1 MDEPVGQFF
10 ASLMRSRAAKRND
23 VPPSAARS
31 EIPAPVQAAP
41 PMPEPPIDVRRTAI
55 PKRPTSDSH
64 QPGEAAPPIAPWAQ
78 QFRSPQGLLG
88 AIVAGEVLGPPKSL
102 R

>member
-23 VPPSAARS
+23 V
-31 EIPAPVQAAP
+31 PVQAAP

>member
-1 MDEPVGQFF
+1 
-10 ASLMRSRAAKRND
+10 L
-23 VPPSAARS
+23 
-31 EIPAPVQAAP
+31 
-41 PMPEPPIDVRRTAI
+41 
-55 PKRPTSDSH
+55 H